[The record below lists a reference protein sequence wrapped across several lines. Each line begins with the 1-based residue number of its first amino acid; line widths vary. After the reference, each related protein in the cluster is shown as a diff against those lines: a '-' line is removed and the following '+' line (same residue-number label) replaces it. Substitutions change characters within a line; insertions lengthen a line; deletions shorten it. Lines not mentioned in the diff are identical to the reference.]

1 MKKANKRKE
10 KSVVNKIFFISLCV
24 LLTVYSITII
34 YTLFW
39 GLLSSFKNP
48 YEFSDSPLMNNWLG
62 FPTLDSSV
70 PWDSTDYL
78 FKFQNYKTLV
88 EGYPLVE
95 ANCDVTFIVDGKP
108 VRHVAT
114 GGFPMVIV
122 NTLLYTVV
130 GAILHTIVPAV
141 TAYAVAKYSNA
152 VGKILTGVA
161 LFAMTTPIVGTQS
174 SMLAMLR
181 NMGIYDTFVG
191 YLLQKA
197 SFGGMYYFVFLGFY
211 ESLPDSFAEAAE
223 IDGASQFSVLV
234 RIILP
239 LSIKTLSTVFVI
251 QFIAAWNDYQ
261 TAYMYMP
268 SHPTLAYVV
277 WFLTSNNQASGGG
290 DMVVRVA
297 GAMAL
302 AVPILVAFIFLKNKL
317 MGNVTMG
324 GLKQ

>member
-1 MKKANKRKE
+1 
-10 KSVVNKIFFISLCV
+10 
-24 LLTVYSITII
+24 
-34 YTLFW
+34 
-39 GLLSSFKNP
+39 
-48 YEFSDSPLMNNWLG
+48 
-62 FPTLDSSV
+62 
-70 PWDSTDYL
+70 
-78 FKFQNYKTLV
+78 
-88 EGYPLVE
+88 
-95 ANCDVTFIVDGKP
+95 
-108 VRHVAT
+108 
-114 GGFPMVIV
+114 
-122 NTLLYTVV
+122 
-130 GAILHTIVPAV
+130 
-141 TAYAVAKYSNA
+141 
-152 VGKILTGVA
+152 
-161 LFAMTTPIVGTQS
+161 
-174 SMLAMLR
+174 
-181 NMGIYDTFVG
+181 MGIYDTFVG

-223 IDGASQFSVLV
+223 IDGASQFSVLM

-251 QFIAAWNDYQ
+251 QFISAWNDYQ

-277 WFLTSNNQASGGG
+277 WFLTNNNQSSGGG